1 MPNRLIGPRRCKH
14 PTANWLSSGGGFN
27 PITCGVCGSVY
38 GWVTSQRRRRISC
51 RRVWM
56 RPDDPRL
63 GADAGRVAE
72 ALIANA
78 REEVR

>member
-1 MPNRLIGPRRCKH
+1 MTRLIGPRRCKH
-14 PTANWLSSGGGFN
+14 PYEHQRGSGFD
-27 PITCGVCGSVY
+27 PIRCELCGSVY
-38 GWVTSQRRRRISC
+38 GWVCRQGRRRLSC

-63 GADAGRVAE
+63 DADAGRVAE